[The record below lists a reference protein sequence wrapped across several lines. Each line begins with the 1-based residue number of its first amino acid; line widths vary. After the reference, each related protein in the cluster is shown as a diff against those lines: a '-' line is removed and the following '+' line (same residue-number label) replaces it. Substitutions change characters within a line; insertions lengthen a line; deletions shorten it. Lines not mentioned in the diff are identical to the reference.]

1 MIYSK
6 GYLINQLKKNG
17 VRKGNKFGATVSLE
31 HLKYAD
37 VVNLWFK
44 YCNEK
49 FDFVRKNVI

>member
-17 VRKGNKFGATVSLE
+17 IRKGDKFGATVSLE

-44 YCNEK
+44 YIGFNKEQS
-49 FDFVRKNVI
+49 